1 MKKNGFTLVELL
13 AVIAITA
20 VLAVIAVPS
29 ILKLY
34 NNSLKNSFKTESL
47 AVLKSVDDDLSIDY
61 NDITEY
67 DCTKDNENTFKKC
80 TITIENGKP
89 ILDAEGTGK
98 FSNFVASNITLNG
111 SGEVI
116 NIGKLE
122 NYQDENIVISYS
134 LIDKTTNKLNDK
146 FTKKSFADIAVDLQ
160 EVPDFKNKFAHVNAM
175 LTGDYS
181 NIEVPEGSSSFYIT
195 ASSYISDGKIYGGD
209 IGESG
214 DESAKIKEMKFP
226 LFIAPFDISD
236 KEAGTYQFNSQ
247 GIKGDYK
254 FMIISKNKVFE
265 QLKGIES
272 EQQLD
277 KELQNIIYNSL
288 VPSNDGTGATGD
300 CFFGNY
306 YVKGNR
312 YDFSSPVV
320 TLSENDTYYIAISL
334 MDTSGETDEAS
345 IISQISMDRINTVG
359 VKLKGD
365 KKVLLTPSEVD
376 KYKDEGI
383 SASGNLKENKNY
395 ITHTNLNKQI
405 GDYNYSY
412 IFKQNGTVNSLAR
425 NIYVVSEKYTD
436 YLKKKGSTYY
446 LEKDTNKY
454 RFYCSVTN
462 SYISTNNECNFACGK
477 FGYIRV
483 ESTETSFAKIY
494 MPLPTLCSPAS

>member
-1 MKKNGFTLVELL
+1 MNEKGFTLVELL

-34 NNSLKNSFKTESL
+34 NNSLKDSFKTESL

-98 FSNFVASNITLNG
+98 FSNLIASNITLNG

-146 FTKKSFADIAVDLQ
+146 FTEKSFADVATELQ
-160 EVPDFKNKFAHVNAM
+160 AVPDFKNKFAHVNAM

-181 NIEVPEGSSSFYIT
+181 NIEVSEDSSSFYIT
-195 ASSYISDGKIYGGD
+195 TSSYISDGKIYGGD
-209 IGESG
+209 IGESE
-214 DESAKIKEMKFP
+214 DESTKIKEMKFP
-226 LFIAPFDISD
+226 LFIASFDISG

-254 FMIISKNKVFE
+254 FMIISKNKVLE
-265 QLKGIES
+265 QFKGIEN

-277 KELQNIIYNSL
+277 EELQNIISNSL
-288 VPSNDGTGATGD
+288 VPSNDAIGASGD
-300 CFFGNY
+300 YVFGNY
-306 YVKGNR
+306 YMKRNR
-312 YDFSSPVV
+312 YDLSSPVV
-320 TLSENDTYYIAISL
+320 TLSENDTYYIAILL
-334 MDTSGETDEAS
+334 MDTTGETEEAS

-359 VKLKGD
+359 IKLEGD

-383 SASGNLKENKNY
+383 SASGTLKENKNY
-395 ITHTNLNKQI
+395 IAHTNLKKQI

-412 IFKQNGTVNSLAR
+412 IFKQNDTVNSLAR

-436 YLKKKGSTYY
+436 YLKVNGSTYY

-454 RFYCSVTN
+454 RFYCSATN
-462 SYISTNNECNFACGK
+462 SYITTNNECNFVCGE
-477 FGYIRV
+477 FGYVRV

-494 MPLPTLCSPAS
+494 MSLPVLCGPPE